1 MEQNF
6 ILQEY
11 FKINW
16 YLYQLNNT
24 LNTLVALLGFIR
36 ENLME

>member
-16 YLYQLNNT
+16 YLYQLNNN